1 MAEPTRSTALND
13 CFASGQG
20 MLPLK
25 DAIALLESR
34 LPQLCGAHWVDID
47 QALGAILAEDLVSKA
62 TVPPHDNSAMDGYA
76 LAASSLE
83 GGQGDAITLP
93 VVRRIAAGDPPGA
106 AVPAGAAVRI
116 FTGAPMPPGTDTVI
130 MQEDCTPDPDGAAP
144 FGSVTVPTAIK
155 AGSNRR
161 FAGEDVKKGTVV
173 LQAGRRL
180 RGPDLAM
187 VAATGH
193 RQVLVRAPLRVGL
206 FSTGDELRPP
216 GSRLAPGQIYDSN
229 RFGVGG
235 CLRAMGC
242 EVTDLGAL
250 PDDRDLIERAMA
262 QVRGYHLVIT
272 SGGVSVGEE
281 DHVKAALESQGTLH
295 FWRLAVKPGR
305 PLALGSLGD
314 TVFLGLPGNPV
325 AALVSLLVVGRRLI
339 HRLQGRSPSPPVRYR
354 LPAAFEFHKK
364 AGRQEFIRAWMESDS
379 DGRPLV
385 QRYAAQGSGVL
396 SSLVRAEGL
405 VDIPAEVTDIT
416 PGDVVDYLPLSDA
429 LW

>member
-1 MAEPTRSTALND
+1 MAEPTRFPTLDD

-20 MLPLK
+20 SMAL
-25 DAIALLESR
+25 DQAIALLESR
-34 LPQLCGAHWVDID
+34 LPQVCGAHRVGIE
-47 QALGAILAEDLVSKA
+47 QALGAILAEDVVSKA

-83 GGQGDAITLP
+83 GGDDGHITLP
-93 VVRRIAAGDPPGA
+93 VVRRIAAGDPPGE

-130 MQEDCTPDPDGAAP
+130 MQEDCGADPAGEGA
-144 FGSVTVPTAIK
+144 FGSVTLPTAIK
-155 AGSNRR
+155 AGANRR
-161 FAGEDVKKGTVV
+161 FAGEDVQKGAVV
-173 LQAGRRL
+173 LKAGRRL

-187 VAATGH
+187 IAATGH
-193 RQVLVRAPLRVGL
+193 NEVLVRLPLRVGL

-216 GSRLAPGQIYDSN
+216 GSRLEPGQIYDSN

-235 CLRAMGC
+235 CLRALGC

-250 PDDRDLIERAMA
+250 PDDRETIEQAMSQA
-262 QVRGYHLVIT
+262 RGYHLLVT

-305 PLALGSLGD
+305 PLALGALGD

-354 LPAAFEFHKK
+354 LPAAFDFRKK
-364 AGRQEFIRAWMESDS
+364 AGRQEFIRAWIEVDS
-379 DGRPLV
+379 EGCPQV
-385 QRYAAQGSGVL
+385 HRYAAQGSGVL

-405 VDIPAEVTDIT
+405 VDIPADTTAIV
-416 PGDVVDYLPLSDA
+416 PGEMVDYLPLTDA